1 MGIIKDQT
9 NILKKNLSNFNMS
22 EENKTTFPFQY
33 GSIEIN
39 SNKILFISNADSSLT
54 AIQKNNFDG
63 IHFQKQKRLIHDD
76 INYVF
81 RYALLGV
88 LFLVLSFIIFAILP
102 EGNFRDQ
109 SMMIF
114 ILIACIPI
122 YFGGFILI
130 AMVINAFIGINL
142 YSRLLIKVAGKYIG
156 VVTIMSKQS
165 TENITLYT
173 MQAEESKA
181 DNLINHLSNYQN

>member
-1 MGIIKDQT
+1 ML
-9 NILKKNLSNFNMS
+9 N
-22 EENKTTFPFQY
+22 ENKATFPFQY
-33 GSIEIN
+33 GSIEID
-39 SNKILFISNADSSLT
+39 SNKILFISYADSSLT
-54 AIQKNNFDG
+54 AIQKDSYDG

-81 RYALLGV
+81 RYALLGI
-88 LFLVLSFIIFAILP
+88 LLLVLSFIIFAILP

-114 ILIACIPI
+114 VLIACIPF

-142 YSRLLIKVAGKYIG
+142 YSRLLIKVAGKHIG
-156 VVTIMSKQS
+156 VITIMSKQS
-165 TENITLYT
+165 AENITLYIVHT
-173 MQAEESKA
+173 EEIKA
-181 DNLINHLSNYQN
+181 QNLINHLSNYQN

>member
-1 MGIIKDQT
+1 M
-9 NILKKNLSNFNMS
+9 
-22 EENKTTFPFQY
+22 EENKATFPFQY
-33 GSIEIN
+33 GSVEIN
-39 SNKILFISNADSSLT
+39 SNRILFISNSDSSLT
-54 AIQKNNFDG
+54 TIQKNNFDG

-81 RYALLGV
+81 RYALLGI
-88 LFLVLSFIIFAILP
+88 LFLIVSFILFAILP

-114 ILIACIPI
+114 VLIACIPF

-142 YSRLLIKVAGKYIG
+142 YSRLLIKVAGKYIN
-156 VVTIMSKQS
+156 VITIMSKQS
-165 TENITLYT
+165 AENIMLYT
-173 MQAEESKA
+173 MQSEESKVE
-181 DNLINHLSNYQN
+181 NLINHLSNYQN

>member
-1 MGIIKDQT
+1 
-9 NILKKNLSNFNMS
+9 MS

-114 ILIACIPI
+114 VLIACIPI

-156 VVTIMSKQS
+156 VITIMSKQS

-181 DNLINHLSNYQN
+181 ENLINHLSNY